1 MSEFHFT
8 TKRTKEGE
16 ESLADL
22 DEKWGYLED
31 SFNSMKNISCDANN
45 VENISEECQDF
56 NESLNTFLTGS
67 PYNDYVSAFSK
78 YMGKVDGTNESLEQS
93 DKMKDIALMRPI
105 NMTFGIML
113 LSILIYELYS
123 N

>member
-1 MSEFHFT
+1 MSGFNFT
-8 TKRTKEGE
+8 TKRTKDAEDI
-16 ESLADL
+16 LADL
-22 DEKWGYLED
+22 DNKWIALD
-31 SFNSMKNISCDANN
+31 NSFNSMKNTTCDATK
-45 VENISEECQDF
+45 VKKIPENCEDF
-56 NESLNTFLTGS
+56 NESINSFLTS
-67 PYNDYVSAFSK
+67 ESYNDYISAFSK

-93 DKMKDIALMRPI
+93 DKMKDIALMRPV

>member
-16 ESLADL
+16 ESLVDL
-22 DEKWGYLED
+22 DEKWGSLED

-45 VENISEECQDF
+45 VENISGDCEEF
-56 NESLNTFLTGS
+56 NDSLNTFLTS
-67 PYNDYVSAFSK
+67 DTYNDYVSAFSK